1 MIMENRLL
9 KSFDLPP
16 FSEIKVEDYKPA
28 ILWGIERA
36 TERIK
41 AITENNDAP
50 TFDNVIAPLETAS
63 EELDNITAIFFNLNH
78 ANTSERM
85 QEIAIEVSPILT
97 DYSNSISLNLPLF
110 EKVKNVY
117 HSGMVNLD
125 DDQRRV
131 TIKCF
136 KSFERSGAN
145 LQGEKKERYCEITT
159 ELSKKILQFDQNLL
173 AATNDYF
180 LHITQEED
188 LAGLPDFVVEGAA
201 AEAAERNLTG
211 WVVTLQAQSMV
222 PFMQYSERRELREIV
237 WRNYAGRCYVG
248 EKNSNVELVKE
259 IVNLRLEKANLLGYA
274 THADYVLEERMA
286 KNREKVKSFLDE
298 LLTASLPYGQIDV
311 ATVAEYAHKNGFTE
325 QLMGWDF
332 AFYSDRY
339 KKEVLNLSDEKLKPY
354 FELSSIS
361 KALFD
366 LCTELYGIT
375 FVEDNEIDKY
385 HKDVKC
391 YRVFDGDRLLSILYI
406 DFFPRAT
413 KNGGAWM
420 TTFRDHH
427 TANGVEKIP
436 LVSVVCNFSKPTS
449 KKPSLLTFNEVSTLF
464 HEFGHALHGMFAQ
477 GRYGSISG
485 TNVAWDFV
493 ELPSQIME
501 NWAIERKFLERA
513 AKHYKT
519 GEVIPAEYID
529 RIIEARNFLSG
540 YASVRQLSFGI
551 GDMAWHTLT
560 TPFIG
565 DIKEFESMATDKCQL
580 FPKVENTCFAPAFS
594 HIFSGGYSAG
604 YYSYK
609 WAEVLEADAF
619 TRFEHEGVFNPATAA
634 DFRNKVLSKGDSKD
648 AMDLYVDFMGR
659 EPKIEALLIKLGL
672 KN

>member
-1 MIMENRLL
+1 MENRLL

-78 ANTSERM
+78 ANTSEKM
-85 QEIAIEVSPILT
+85 QETAIEVSPILT

-110 EKVKNVY
+110 EKVKSIYNN
-117 HSGMVNLD
+117 GMANLD

-131 TIKCF
+131 TTKCF

-145 LQGEKKERYCEITT
+145 LQGEKKERYCELTT
-159 ELSKKILQFDQNLL
+159 DLSKKLLQFDQNLL

-180 LHITQEED
+180 LHLTKEEE

-201 AEAAERNLTG
+201 AEATERDLTG
-211 WVVTLQAQSMV
+211 WVITLQAQSMV
-222 PFMQYSERRELREIV
+222 PFMQYSERRDLREVV

-286 KNREKVKSFLDE
+286 KNREKVKTFLDE
-298 LLTASLPYGQIDV
+298 LLTASLPYGQKDV
-311 ATVAEYAHKNGFTE
+311 ATVADYARKNGFTE

-375 FVEDNEIDKY
+375 FVEDSEIDKY
-385 HKDVKC
+385 HKDVKS
-391 YRVFDGDRLLSILYI
+391 YRVFDGDKLLSILYI

-449 KKPSLLTFNEVSTLF
+449 KKPSLLTFNEVTTLF

-513 AKHYKT
+513 ARHYKT
-519 GEVIPAEYID
+519 GEVIPTEYID

-560 TPFIG
+560 SPFKG
-565 DIKEFESMATDKCQL
+565 DIREFESTATGKCQL

-619 TRFEHEGVFNPATAA
+619 TRFEQEGVFNSLTAA
-634 DFRNKVLSKGDSKD
+634 DFRNKILSKGDSKD

-659 EPKIEALLIKLGL
+659 EPKIEALLTKLGL
-672 KN
+672 KS